1 MAQFTQVGRYI
12 DVKDS
17 SNQWC
22 SARVVEQDSTS
33 LLLHMDGWSAKW
45 DERVSLKSTRL
56 APFRRYSSAGKG
68 LPVSPVRE
76 EWSFSVEEVLRVQ
89 SRLRCLCE
97 REMRVESAYEA
108 TQFLRGELFV
118 LVDCL
123 LTRSFQSSDLHIVLE
138 FLASV
143 IDLAL
148 CYLKLPEMHIHLS
161 TGQTTPELYLTDSSV
176 AVALA
181 YPDLMTT
188 LERVMGG
195 EERTSRFFKTH
206 NEAPRDYEPV
216 PETIWNKQ
224 YSRSLLYLGNYF
236 AKKGGFRVLIDL
248 ASRSEPRAPLEV
260 LARFPVSLF
269 TRFLRPKVLFS
280 FTQEWK
286 AALLSR
292 LISLSERDLKDLSK
306 DLGQRLLS
314 CLQSVLQQSDKSS
327 VSEVAEDLEMKLALQ
342 LLRAQALERRL
353 RGLNDFRELI
363 QRTQPRAAGRKVA
376 KPRLVAY
383 MQEQNLL
390 YTLIADR
397 PHPELLRRS
406 ADLFVFMAE
415 AGLLTTAHVDLLWVS
430 CSEKHESYVR
440 AVHEVII
447 SVAPFLHSDL
457 KDTVFQHFSEIS
469 SEQYDEKFLK
479 LMKDFSINAMLGSK
493 TSDSTND
500 FALPKFFSLM
510 LDDPKTPTS
519 LADLSAD
526 LLLELL
532 RSTAFKN
539 RQEEYLDLVLD
550 NVVRRRES
558 VPQSLRIALGLLK
571 PQSAGAVPRA
581 LSEQLKKLERR
592 FGLLAAIVE
601 SVIQYQRL
609 ARAFPSP
616 TPEAIISGRYP
627 HSTNISIRLS
637 FLQFLLETNEKA
649 HLLPEQLSDLWDAFM
664 TAPSC
669 QCDCDT
675 YVGWLASNVETGLG
689 KDMADLIFERW
700 LCGPVFITK
709 GISIAEFDCF
719 VKFFIYVNST
729 KRRLDARGS
738 SIIQRLHA
746 DIIGLSALSDV
757 AFVADNDKITTQ
769 ATRLLITLYL
779 RQGKSALAD
788 KDRLWSDFITKSVTR
803 LRSKAPLGRVL
814 RLLEGCLDL
823 AEGKEINPHAAG
835 LPIQVFY
842 RLVSESEYR
851 RCQMT
856 TTDSLS
862 DLRRRLCDVLRYPP
876 SFLQLYI
883 QDKAYTRLDDDLVLG
898 LFKPPLTVAIE
909 VRSAADLV
917 DPKPLMVAHPDL
929 MDCLFD
935 MLAQQPEAADQ
946 VWSLLMRFPLS
957 EKLKKALLAPDWPR
971 LLDTHSQHRLLYSL
985 LALDELSS
993 LPEFVVDSSGLE
1005 ALLRVFLTCRPGP
1018 DLVLRFALVMFR
1030 LIRRFL
1036 RTKPVESAQ
1045 ITVQTLEL
1053 LLELSTNQDTQAAE
1067 ALRLATDILLVV
1079 CEKEHLLSFRHL
1091 GDLLSASL
1099 LGGTKQF
1106 RVGMESLVRALCRN
1120 LALETPIALELL
1132 ELLPRALLGADSGS
1146 AYFHLTAKLLKKAE
1160 VEESKLTEV
1169 QQFLLVELQEHR
1181 CERSASDHDEVL
1193 SGILTTLQ
1201 SVTQRQAADCQLL
1214 PLVLHSC
1221 LFEIPLTRQATENPP
1236 KCKHPVTRKA
1246 GLKLLA
1252 QLTRS
1257 GEGLSAVLERL
1268 EKLHEEPQWRGS
1280 RKQDW
1285 SLHPATQERSQ
1296 TGFGGVKNLGCTCY
1310 LGSILQQLFTVDTFR
1325 SGVLAIQ
1332 APESD
1337 LLYKLQSIFALLQ
1350 DSDKASVNPKELAEA
1365 IRQPFNPME
1374 QMDVDEFFTHFLDR
1388 LETLL
1393 APNTLVQDH
1402 FGGLQTTALIGKGSC
1417 SHKSFRIEPFLVLPL
1432 ELKNKRSLYQSLD
1445 TLIQGEVLEGDNAYQ
1460 CDLCAARVT
1469 AERRVYIQHLPNI
1482 MVFALRRFDFDLDTM
1497 SRRKL
1502 NDYCEFPM
1510 EVDLLEYTAEGL
1522 NLKEKGEAFPKEYY
1536 QYRLRGVVVHSGTA
1550 ESGHYYSFI
1559 WTARGWVEFNDT
1571 LVREFDLKNLPI
1583 EAFGGEERTRNAYLL
1598 FYQRS
1603 VTYQRRPT
1611 DEDPLLLLDFG
1622 LPAPSSGVSE
1632 LCAQVRVANQQF
1644 WSRQNAF
1651 CPEFFDFLLRLCAF
1665 HSDNLAVGKFVVRCY
1680 LTVFLRARDKH
1691 RSQELFTAVRK
1702 ALEGSGALRTWVL
1715 ELVSVEQVVRE
1726 FLLECPEASMRRLV
1740 VTLVTDA
1747 LRDTEEEEH
1756 RTLLIR
1762 LLGSLSKAA
1771 KPHTRCFS
1779 HYFQLLDVITER
1791 SPGTAQALQLPLRL
1805 LAHLFDLPAPVLPP
1819 APPHTYSD
1827 ICLGYRPDSVPAVS
1841 DRFPATESGTQYT
1854 YLYSV
1859 LAHCHLD
1866 EDCKAILTAKG
1877 RLTWMLR
1884 DANTRVA
1891 SKSLGAVLSRL
1902 CQADMIL
1909 FGDICKVVCSLLCSE
1924 CDHTTS
1930 LLRVMSAVLAAKD
1943 TQSVY
1948 RVEAGLTAL
1957 LALLKDNLGSVR
1969 VTETLLDFLHSL
1981 AGQDY
1986 AVQTVLKRQDLKFLE
2001 DWVRR
2006 VSGFAYTYQSLYK
2019 PKGTPE
2025 PRPSPEKVEKAR
2037 QLLRNEFQVSPDLDR
2052 VVRTGERVEV
2062 GNSAFLRWDAGVV
2075 LQSLGDVVQVKLD
2088 ADKTSLW
2095 VEADSDLVMQE
2106 RVRRQ

>member
-1 MAQFTQVGRYI
+1 MGRYI
-12 DVKDS
+12 DAKDS
-17 SNQWC
+17 SNHWC
-22 SARVVEQDSTS
+22 TARVVDLDSTS
-33 LLLHMDGWSAKW
+33 LLLHLDGWSAKW
-45 DERVSLKSTRL
+45 DERVSLKSSRL
-56 APFRRYSSAGKG
+56 APFRRYSSAGQG
-68 LPVSPVRE
+68 VPVSPVRE
-76 EWSFSVEEVLRVQ
+76 EWVFSVQEVVSVQGRV
-89 SRLRCLCE
+89 RLLCE
-97 REMRVESAYEA
+97 SEMQVGSAYEA

-123 LTRSFQSSDLHIVLE
+123 LTRSFQPAEVHTVLQ

-143 IDLAL
+143 IDLVL
-148 CYLKLPEMHIHLS
+148 CYLQLPEVYTHLS
-161 TGQTTPELYLTDSSV
+161 AGQATPELYLTDTNV

-181 YPDLMTT
+181 YSDLITT

-206 NEAPRDYEPV
+206 NEAPRDYEPG
-216 PETIWNKQ
+216 PETIWNRQ
-224 YSRSLLYLGNYF
+224 YSRSLLYLGSYF
-236 AKKGGFRVLIDL
+236 AKKGGFRVLLDL
-248 ASRSEPRAPLEV
+248 VSRSEPRVPLEV
-260 LARFPVSLF
+260 LARFPVFLF
-269 TRFLRPKVLFS
+269 TRFLQPKALFS
-280 FTQEWK
+280 FIQEWK
-286 AALLSR
+286 SALLAR
-292 LISLSERDLKDLSK
+292 LNSLSERDLKDLSK
-306 DLGQRLLS
+306 DLTQRLLS
-314 CLQSVLQQSDKSS
+314 SLQSVLQQSDKSAGP
-327 VSEVAEDLEMKLALQ
+327 EVAEELEMKLALQ

-363 QRTQPRAAGRKVA
+363 QRMQPRAGGKKMA
-376 KPRLVAY
+376 KQRLVAY

-397 PHPELLRRS
+397 PHAELLRRS

-415 AGLLTTAHVDLLWVS
+415 ARLLTTAHIDVLWLS
-430 CSEKHESYVR
+430 CSDKHESYVR

-447 SVAPFLHSDL
+447 AVAPFLHSDL

-479 LMKDFSINAMLGSK
+479 LMKDFSINAMLGNKSN
-493 TSDSTND
+493 DATND

-510 LDDPKTPTS
+510 LDDPKTPS
-519 LADLSAD
+519 DLADLSAD
-526 LLLELL
+526 LLLEIL

-571 PQSAGAVPRA
+571 PQSAGLVPRA

-592 FGLLAAIVE
+592 FGLLSAIVE
-601 SVIQYQRL
+601 SLIQYQRV
-609 ARAFPSP
+609 ARTFPSP
-616 TPEAIISGRYP
+616 GPEMVVSGRYS
-627 HSTNISIRLS
+627 HSINISIRLS
-637 FLQFLLETNEKA
+637 FLQFLLEANEKA
-649 HLLPEQLSDLWDAFM
+649 RLLPEQLSALWDAFM

-669 QCDCDT
+669 QWDSDT
-675 YVGWLASNVETGLG
+675 YAGWLASNVDTGLG
-689 KDMADLIFERW
+689 KDLVELIFERW
-700 LCGPVFITK
+700 LCGPVFVAK
-709 GISIAEFDCF
+709 DMSIAGFDCF
-719 VKFFIYVNST
+719 VKYFLYVNSA

-738 SIIQRLHA
+738 SILQRLHA
-746 DIIGLSALSDV
+746 DVIGLSALSEV
-757 AFVADNDKITTQ
+757 VFVAEKDQITSQ

-779 RQGKSALAD
+779 RLGKSALAD
-788 KDRLWSDFITKSVTR
+788 KDRLWSDFLTKAVTR
-803 LRSKAPLGRVL
+803 LRSKAPLSRAL

-823 AEGKEINPHAAG
+823 AEGKEAHPSKAG
-835 LPIQVFY
+835 NPIQVFY
-842 RLVSESEYR
+842 RLVSDSEYR

-856 TTDSLS
+856 TKDNLS
-862 DLRRRLCDVLRYPP
+862 DVRRRLCDVLRYPP

-883 QDKAYTRLDDDLVLG
+883 QDKAYTRLDDDLELG
-898 LFKPPLTVAIE
+898 LFKPPITVVLE
-909 VRSAADLV
+909 VRATTDLV

-935 MLAQQPEAADQ
+935 LLAQQPEAADQ

-993 LPEFVVDSSGLE
+993 LPEFIVGASGLE
-1005 ALLRVFLTCRPGP
+1005 ALLRVFLTCRPGS

-1030 LIRRFL
+1030 LIRKFL
-1036 RTKPVESAQ
+1036 RTPPAESAQ
-1045 ITVQTLEL
+1045 VTVQTLEL
-1053 LLELSTNQDTQAAE
+1053 LLELSTNQDAQAAE
-1067 ALRLATDILLVV
+1067 ALRLASDILLVV
-1079 CEKEHLLSFRHL
+1079 CEEGHILSFRHL

-1099 LGGTKQF
+1099 LGGTQQF
-1106 RVGMESLVRALCRN
+1106 REGMKSLMRALCRK
-1120 LALETPIALELL
+1120 LALETPITLELF
-1132 ELLPRALLGADSGS
+1132 ELLPRALLGADSGC

-1160 VEESKLTEV
+1160 IEDSKLTEV

-1193 SGILTTLQ
+1193 SGILTTLKA
-1201 SVTQRQAADCQLL
+1201 VTERQAADCQLL

-1221 LFEIPLTRQATENPP
+1221 LFEIPLTRQATEGPP

-1246 GLKLLA
+1246 ALKLLA
-1252 QLTRS
+1252 QLTCE
-1257 GEGLSAVLERL
+1257 GEGLSAVLGRL

-1285 SLHPATQERSQ
+1285 SLHPAAQERSQ

-1325 SGVLAIQ
+1325 SGILAIQ
-1332 APESD
+1332 AQESD
-1337 LLYKLQSIFALLQ
+1337 LLYKLQSVFAVLQ
-1350 DSDKASVNPKELAEA
+1350 DSDKASVSPKELAES

-1402 FGGLQTTALIGKGSC
+1402 FGGLQTTALIGKGTC
-1417 SHKSFRIEPFLVLPL
+1417 SHLSFRTEPFLVLPL
-1432 ELKNKRSLYQSLD
+1432 ELKNKRSLNQSLD

-1510 EVDLLEYTAEGL
+1510 EIDLLEYTAEGL
-1522 NLKEKGEAFPKEYY
+1522 NLKGKGETCPAEYY

-1559 WTARGWVEFNDT
+1559 GTERGWVEFNDT
-1571 LVREFDLKNLPI
+1571 LVREFDLKDLPI

-1603 VTYQRRPT
+1603 VMYQRRPT
-1611 DEDPLLLLDFG
+1611 DEDALLPLDFG
-1622 LPAPSSGVSE
+1622 FPAPSSGVAE

-1644 WSRQNAF
+1644 WSRKNAF
-1651 CPEFFDFLLRLCAF
+1651 CPEFFEFLLRLCAF
-1665 HSDNLAVGKFVVRCY
+1665 HEDNLSVGKFVVRCY

-1691 RSQELFTAVRK
+1691 RSQELFAAVRK
-1702 ALEGSGALRTWVL
+1702 ALEGSRELRVWVL
-1715 ELVSVEQVVRE
+1715 ELVSVEPVVRE
-1726 FLLECPEASMRRLV
+1726 FLLDCPEAPMRRLV

-1747 LRDTEEEEH
+1747 LKDTEPEEL
-1756 RTLLIR
+1756 RILLVR

-1771 KPHTRCFS
+1771 KPHSRCFA
-1779 HYFQLLDVITER
+1779 HYFQLLDVVTER
-1791 SPGTAQALQLPLRL
+1791 SPETAQDLQLPLRL
-1805 LAHLFDLPAPVLPP
+1805 LVHLFDLPVPALPSAP
-1819 APPHTYSD
+1819 AYTHCD
-1827 ICLGYRPDSVPAVS
+1827 ISLGYQPDSIPAAS

-1866 EDCKAILTAKG
+1866 EDCKAILTTKG
-1877 RLTWMLR
+1877 RLAWMLK

-1891 SKSLGAVLSRL
+1891 SRALGVVLARL
-1902 CQADMIL
+1902 CTDDLTL

-1924 CDHTTS
+1924 SEQATA
-1930 LLRVMSAVLAAKD
+1930 LLRVMSAVLGTKD
-1943 TQSVY
+1943 VQSVY
-1948 RVEAGLTAL
+1948 RVEAGLTAF
-1957 LALLKDNLGSVR
+1957 LALLKDNLASVR
-1969 VTETLLDFLHSL
+1969 VTETLLDFLYSL
-1981 AGQDY
+1981 VGRDPAMQAALKQQDM
-1986 AVQTVLKRQDLKFLE
+1986 KFLE

-2006 VSGFAYTYQSLYK
+2006 VSGFTYTYQNLYK
-2019 PKGTPE
+2019 SKATPE
-2025 PRPSPEKVEKAR
+2025 PRPSPEKLEKAR
-2037 QLLRNEFQVSPDLDR
+2037 QLLRYEFQVAPDLDR
-2052 VVRTGERVEV
+2052 VVRAGERVEV

-2075 LQSLGDVVQVKLD
+2075 LQSLGEVVQVKLD
-2088 ADKTSLW
+2088 ADKAGMW
-2095 VEADSDLVMQE
+2095 VEADSDLVVLE
-2106 RVRRQ
+2106 RTRRQ